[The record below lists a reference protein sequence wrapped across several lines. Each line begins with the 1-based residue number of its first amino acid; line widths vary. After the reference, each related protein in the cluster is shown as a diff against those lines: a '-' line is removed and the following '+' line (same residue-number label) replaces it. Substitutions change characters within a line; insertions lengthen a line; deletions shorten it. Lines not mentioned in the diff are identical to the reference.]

1 MFTPMNT
8 ASLALDGPQKTLLY
22 GHHGAGKTSQARY
35 YKRRYGKGFII
46 SGEAGLRS
54 VMTDDIDYLPFNSF
68 DGKVDPATGD
78 YSLKALMD
86 YVESSSFASSG
97 YKWVMLDSLTEVSDR
112 LVEFLEPKYAGSKN
126 GLAMWG
132 DYGRLMIGTVKRFR
146 DLPYHSLVTAL
157 AKEEND
163 DNGGTDYWPSIKGG
177 ATKQLPGMF
186 DNVFCM
192 IRASSGDRTNP
203 KVERYIVTDEV
214 RGWHGKA
221 RDPRRRLKAVEKCE
235 DITDLFS
242 RMEMPDTDFDKYVAT
257 MKAAETIIANGE
269 SK

>member
-1 MFTPMNT
+1 MFKPLNT
-8 ASLALDGPQKTLLY
+8 SSLMKDGPQKTLLY
-22 GHHGAGKTSQARY
+22 GHHGAGKTTQARY

-54 VMTDDIDYLPFNSF
+54 VMDEDIDYLPFDSF
-68 DGKVDPATGD
+68 DGTTDPVAGKF
-78 YSLKALMD
+78 SLISLMN
-86 YVESSSFASSG
+86 YVESPDFAAEG

-112 LVEFLEPKYAGSKN
+112 LIEFLEPKFAGSKN
-126 GLAMWG
+126 ALAMWG

-157 AKEEND
+157 AKEESD
-163 DNGGTDYWPSIKGG
+163 DNGGTDYWPNIKGG

-186 DNVFCM
+186 DNVFCL
-192 IRASSGDRTNP
+192 IRATSGDRINP

-221 RDPRRRLKAVEKCE
+221 RDPRRRLKPVEKCE
-235 DITDLFS
+235 DITELFL
-242 RMEMPDTDFDKYVAT
+242 RMEMEESEFEKYRNA
-257 MKAAETIIANGE
+257 MAQAEKIME
-269 SK
+269 QSK